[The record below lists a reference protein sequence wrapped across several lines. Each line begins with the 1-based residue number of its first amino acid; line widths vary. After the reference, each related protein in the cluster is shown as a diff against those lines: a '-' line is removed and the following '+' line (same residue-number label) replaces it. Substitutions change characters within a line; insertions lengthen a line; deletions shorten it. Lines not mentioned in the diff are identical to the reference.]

1 MNNTNKTFC
10 VLPWISLTTNPD
22 GSCKPCCVSADFIKK
37 NDGTNYNLGI
47 DKIEDIYNSPDYIK
61 LRQQMLDN
69 EKVPGC
75 STCYKMEDLGGKSL
89 RETYNTIFFIQDPRP
104 VTPPIINY
112 FDLRFGNLCNLS
124 CRSCAPSNSSQ
135 MAKEII
141 ELSTITTISKFKDI
155 RSIDYGEWYNSLVYD
170 KNIDSQVSN
179 VKMIYLTGG
188 EPTIIQKNFD
198 MMSQLID
205 SGHSKNIML
214 KFNSNMTNTNP
225 KFYNMLSK
233 FKSVTF
239 LASIDGYGM
248 MQEYLRYPSS
258 WKQIDKT
265 LKNLIDTGT
274 NILIRPTPVIQITN
288 INKIVEL
295 FEYFEN
301 HNKRL
306 GKFIFKISPIILE
319 TPNYLDISNLPVDF
333 TIESWDKIE
342 KWINSNYTFRSAEFI
357 TTMQALKK
365 KCYDAKENRT
375 ELNNYVEY
383 NSIFD
388 KHRSHYLIDVNP
400 ELHKVLV

>member
-141 ELSTITTISKFKDI
+141 ELSTITTISKFKNI

-306 GKFIFKISPIILE
+306 GKFIFKISPIILT

-388 KHRSHYLIDVNP
+388 KHRSHYLIDFNP
-400 ELHKVLV
+400 E